1 MRLNKI
7 QSLALALVVVGAS
20 AAVALS
26 CPNSDKSA
34 SKDAST
40 ASYVSAGGTCSG
52 HATSAANVT
61 ADVKGDCPASKNCP
75 AGACP
80 HGAKGAS
87 AVAAAATH
95 EGGCTMSKSAMASGE
110 CSMHDA
116 AACTFGKN
124 SVTMAGG
131 ACSMTHEAD
140 YAFNVSGVDC
150 KDSGAS
156 AVRAIK
162 SLKGV
167 AAVTVDYA
175 KHMAYVCADNRTA
188 DQKTIASSLKKAG
201 FADVKFVSQD
211 KANCAKS
218 HGKLAA

>member
-1 MRLNKI
+1 MRLYKM
-7 QSLALALVVVGAS
+7 QSLAFALVVVGAS

-40 ASYVSAGGTCSG
+40 ASYVSAGGTCSA
-52 HATSAANVT
+52 HAANAANVT

-80 HGAKGAS
+80 HGAKATS
-87 AVAAAATH
+87 AVAAGATH
-95 EGGCTMSKSAMASGE
+95 ENGCGMSKSAMAGGS

-116 AACTFGKN
+116 AACVFGKN

-131 ACSMTHEAD
+131 ACSMAHEAD
-140 YAFNVSGVDC
+140 YAFNVRGVDC
-150 KDSGAS
+150 KDSGES
-156 AVRAIK
+156 AVKAIK
-162 SLKGV
+162 ALKGV

-175 KHMAYVCADNRTA
+175 THMAYICSDNRTA
-188 DQKTIASSLKKAG
+188 DQKAIASSLKKAG

-211 KANCAKS
+211 KANCARS

>member
-1 MRLNKI
+1 MRLNKM
-7 QSLALALVVVGAS
+7 QSLAFALVVVGAS

-40 ASYVSAGGTCSG
+40 AAYVSAGGTCSG
-52 HATSAANVT
+52 HASSAGNVT

-87 AVAAAATH
+87 AVAAA
-95 EGGCTMSKSAMASGE
+95 
-110 CSMHDA
+110 
-116 AACTFGKN
+116 CTFGRN

-131 ACSMTHEAD
+131 SCSMAHEAD
-140 YAFNVSGVDC
+140 YAFNVSGVDG

-156 AVRAIK
+156 AVKAIK

-175 KHMAYVCADNRTA
+175 NHMAYVCADNRTA
-188 DQKTIASSLKKAG
+188 DQKAIAGSLKKAG

-218 HGKLAA
+218 HGKLPA